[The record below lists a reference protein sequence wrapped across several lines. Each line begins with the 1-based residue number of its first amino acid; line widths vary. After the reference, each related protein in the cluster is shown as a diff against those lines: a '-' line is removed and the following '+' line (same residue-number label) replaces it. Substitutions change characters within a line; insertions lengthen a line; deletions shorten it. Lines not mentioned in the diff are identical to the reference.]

1 MEGSMA
7 NNTSVRVA
15 DVGTSIINKTGSWRN
30 FKPVT
35 DSTKCKRKRESI
47 AIGNLERF
55 IADWEMQRGIR
66 IPEKKP
72 WNGGKIVV
80 VGSGPAGLTVA
91 AELARMGYDVTIYE
105 ILHEPG
111 GVLVYGIPEFRLPKE
126 IVRKEIEYVKSLGVK
141 IKTGVVVGKSIP
153 MEKLREEYDA
163 VFIGSGAGLPA
174 FLGIEGENL
183 PGIFTANE
191 FLIRVNLMKAYKFPE
206 YDTPIKRGKKVAV
219 IGGGNVAVDAARCAM
234 RLGAREVTIIY
245 RRSEKEMPARIEEIK
260 RAKEEG
266 IKILTLTQPIRFVG
280 KDKVEKIEC
289 IKMKLGEKDESGRA
303 GPIPIENSNFFVE
316 ADVVIVAIGQKP
328 NVIGNVEV
336 DEKRGIIKAD
346 SCGRTSVEN
355 IFAGGDVTT
364 GAATVIAAMGA
375 GKRAAYAIDEYLR
388 SKNKLAEERREHK
401 CKSDEN
407 HKNEIV
413 EMIELYNELK
423 EMVVKTPTIAE
434 YCEAGQFVIVMVDE
448 KGERIPLT
456 IADFDR
462 GKGTI
467 TIVFQEVGK
476 TTYKLGE
483 MKKGDKLYHLAGPL
497 GRPFEI
503 EKGTITIVGGGTGIA
518 SVHITAKKAKEMG
531 NEVISIIGARTKEF
545 IFWEDKIAEYSDELI
560 ITTDDGSYGIKGLV
574 THALSDLLKRKKI
587 DQVITIGPTIM
598 MKFVAKETE
607 PYKIKTIAS
616 LNPIMVDGSG
626 MCGSC
631 RVRYDNQTRYACV
644 HGPGFDAHRVDFD
657 DLLKRLTIFK
667 KEEDFARRYP
677 DFGKEEK
684 EILRGF
690 YES

>member
-1 MEGSMA
+1 MRSSI
-7 NNTSVRVA
+7 SVKVA
-15 DVGTSIINKTGSWRN
+15 KVATSIINKTGSWRN
-30 FKPVT
+30 FKPIA
-35 DSTKCKRKRESI
+35 DSTKCKRRRESV

-72 WNGGKIVV
+72 WNGRRIAV

-91 AELARMGYDVTIYE
+91 AELARMGCDVTIYE

-141 IKTGVVVGKSIP
+141 IKTGVVFGKSIP

-174 FLGIEGENL
+174 FLEIEGENL
-183 PGIFTANE
+183 PGIFSANE

-206 YDTPIKRGKKVAV
+206 YDTPIKRGKKVVV

-234 RLGAREVTIIY
+234 RLGAREVMILY

-280 KDKVEKIEC
+280 KERVEKIEC

-303 GPIPIENSNFFVE
+303 RPIPIENPNFFVD
-316 ADVVIVAIGQKP
+316 ADVVIVAIGQRP
-328 NVIGNVEV
+328 NIVGDVEV
-336 DEKRGIIKAD
+336 DERRGIIKAD
-346 SCGRTSVEN
+346 SFGRTSVEN
-355 IFAGGDVTT
+355 VFAGGDVTT

-375 GKRAAYAIDEYLR
+375 GKKAAYAIDEYLR
-388 SKNKLAEERREHK
+388 NKDDKLAKERSEHK

-407 HKNEIV
+407 HENKIV
-413 EMIELYNELK
+413 EMKELYNELK
-423 EMVVKTPTIAE
+423 ERVVKAPTIAE

-462 GKGTI
+462 EKGTI

-483 MKKGDKLYHLAGPL
+483 LKAGDKLYHLAGPL
-497 GRPFEI
+497 GKPFEI
-503 EKGTITIVGGGTGIA
+503 EKGRIAVVGGGTGIA
-518 SVHITAKKAKEMG
+518 SVYITAKKAKEMG
-531 NEVISIIGARTKEF
+531 NEVVSIIGARTKEL

-574 THALSDLLKRKKI
+574 THALRDLLEREKV

-607 PYKIKTIAS
+607 KYGIKTIAS

-631 RVRYDNQTRYACV
+631 RIKYDGEIKYACV
-644 HGPGFDAHRVDFD
+644 HGPGFDAHKVDFD
-657 DLLKRLTIFK
+657 DLLRRLTIFK
-667 KEEDFARRYP
+667 KEEDFARKYP
-677 DFGKEEK
+677 DFEREEK

>member
-1 MEGSMA
+1 MRNGI
-7 NNTSVRVA
+7 NVKVA
-15 DVGTSIINKTGSWRN
+15 EVATSIINKTGSWRN

-35 DSTKCKRKRESI
+35 DSAKCKRRRESV

-55 IADWEMQRGIR
+55 VADWEMQKGVR

-72 WNGGKIVV
+72 WNGRKVAV

-91 AELARMGYDVTIYE
+91 AKLAKMGYDVTIYE

-126 IVRKEIEYVKSLGVK
+126 IVKKEIEYVKSLGVK

-183 PGIFTANE
+183 PGIFSANE
-191 FLIRVNLMKAYKFPE
+191 FLIRVNLMKTYKFPE
-206 YDTPIKRGKKVAV
+206 YDTPIKRGKKVVV

-234 RLGAREVTIIY
+234 RLGAREVTILY

-266 IKILTLTQPIRFVG
+266 IRILTLTQPIKFVG
-280 KDKVEKIEC
+280 KERVEKIEC
-289 IKMKLGEKDESGRA
+289 IKMRLGEKDESGRA
-303 GPIPIENSNFFVE
+303 KPIPIENSNFFVE
-316 ADVVIVAIGQKP
+316 ADVVIVAIGQRP
-328 NVIGNVEV
+328 NVINGVEI
-336 DEKRGIIKAD
+336 DERRGIIKAD
-346 SCGRTSVEN
+346 SFGRTSVEN

-388 SKNKLAEERREHK
+388 SKDNELAKERSNHK

-407 HKNEIV
+407 HENKIV
-413 EMIELYNELK
+413 EMKELYNELK
-423 EMVVKTPTIAE
+423 EMVVKAPTIAD
-434 YCEAGQFVIVMVDE
+434 YCDAGQFVIVMVDE

-456 IADFDR
+456 IADFD
-462 GKGTI
+462 KENKTI

-483 MKKGDKLYHLAGPL
+483 LKAGDKLYHLAGPL
-497 GRPFEI
+497 GKPFEI
-503 EKGTITIVGGGTGIA
+503 EKGRIAVVGGGTGIA
-518 SVHITAKKAKEMG
+518 SVYITAKKAKEMG
-531 NEVISIIGARTKEF
+531 NEVVSIIGARTKEF
-545 IFWEDKIAEYSDELI
+545 IFWESKIAEYSDELI

-574 THALSDLLKRKKI
+574 THTLKDLLEREKV
-587 DQVITIGPTIM
+587 DQ
-598 MKFVAKETE
+598 
-607 PYKIKTIAS
+607 
-616 LNPIMVDGSG
+616 L
-626 MCGSC
+626 
-631 RVRYDNQTRYACV
+631 
-644 HGPGFDAHRVDFD
+644 
-657 DLLKRLTIFK
+657 
-667 KEEDFARRYP
+667 
-677 DFGKEEK
+677 
-684 EILRGF
+684 
-690 YES
+690 